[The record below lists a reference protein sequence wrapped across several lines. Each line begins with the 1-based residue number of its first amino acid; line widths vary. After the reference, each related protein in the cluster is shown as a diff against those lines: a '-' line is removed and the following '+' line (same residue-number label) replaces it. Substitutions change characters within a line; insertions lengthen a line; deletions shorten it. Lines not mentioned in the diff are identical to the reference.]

1 MEEFRKHNLKVG
13 IFTLISYSLL
23 LLGVWCGTLHFWE
36 SVVLTLLISI
46 IALMILTGSNY
57 KELGI
62 VTVFFM
68 EVDRRTVYDW
78 DYSYYKYH
86 LFMGLRLHTSYHKIS
101 TLEEVKNRV
110 LKNYKT
116 DGYYD
121 LITSV
126 ADLTYLIDKFMTENK
141 VKDYNLEEREIP
153 FKHKGE
159 ISSNIRNLKEMLNK
173 IE

>member
-1 MEEFRKHNLKVG
+1 MKEFRKHNLKVG
-13 IFTLISYSLL
+13 IFTLVSYILL
-23 LLGVWCGTLHFWE
+23 LLGVWCGTLHFGE
-36 SVVLTLLISI
+36 SVVLTILISLL
-46 IALMILTGSNY
+46 ALMILGGSNY

-62 VTVFFM
+62 VSVFFM
-68 EVDRRTVYDW
+68 EVDGKTVYDW

-86 LFMGLRLHTSYHKIS
+86 LFMGIKLHTSYHKLS
-101 TLEEVKNRV
+101 TPEEVKSRV
-110 LKNYKT
+110 LNSYKT
-116 DGYYD
+116 NGYYD

-141 VKDYNLEEREIP
+141 VKDYILEEEVT

-159 ISSNIRNLKEMLNK
+159 VSSNIRNLKEMLNK